1 MAVSTAEQSPV
12 LRPLSGGIVMS
23 GISRIAIAVLG
34 FGTTVAVARIL
45 GPAGAGGFAIAQT
58 LMMFMTVAA
67 TLGVEHGITYFV
79 GSGQWNARGAYLT
92 VQRVAAAT
100 GLVGAGVAIGFRLVA
115 PSAFGGL
122 SLGATAAVA
131 GALPFSLSWLYFT
144 SIAVATDDYEP
155 YVLVPTAQAVLN
167 IALVVVLGLALKL
180 PGAVAG
186 FALAHLAT
194 AAGAAVVA
202 RRRFTVR
209 DADADADADAG
220 GGEDERGQ
228 LRRAVLFG
236 IKGYAANA
244 LQLINYRLDLF
255 ILSAVS
261 GAAAVGRYSVAVV
274 VTSTLWILPQALS
287 EVLFPRIA
295 ALSSRDDEDSGAARE
310 FVEAKSLRHVTAVV
324 IIASGVLAAALVLLV
339 VPIYGPAFRPAIDL
353 GLILL
358 PGVALLGLV
367 NTMAAIV
374 VGRGHPGYLLAS
386 ALVLTPITVV
396 LYVTLI
402 PSLHASGAALAS
414 SISYAGSF
422 VLTAFIYRHVTGQPL
437 LTRLAPTRSE
447 FGDYARVLGGALSR
461 RRASDR

>member
-1 MAVSTAEQSPV
+1 MAVSTAEQPPV

-34 FGTTVAVARIL
+34 FGTTVAVARML

-79 GSGQWNARGAYLT
+79 GSGRWNARGAYLT

-209 DADADADADAG
+209 DADAG
-220 GGEDERGQ
+220 GGEDERDQ

-422 VLTAFIYRHVTGQPL
+422 VLTAFIYRHLTGQPL

>member
-1 MAVSTAEQSPV
+1 MAVSTAEQPPV

-79 GSGQWNARGAYLT
+79 GSGRWNARGAYLT

-209 DADADADADAG
+209 DADAG
-220 GGEDERGQ
+220 GGEDERDQ

-422 VLTAFIYRHVTGQPL
+422 VLTAFIYRHLTGQPL